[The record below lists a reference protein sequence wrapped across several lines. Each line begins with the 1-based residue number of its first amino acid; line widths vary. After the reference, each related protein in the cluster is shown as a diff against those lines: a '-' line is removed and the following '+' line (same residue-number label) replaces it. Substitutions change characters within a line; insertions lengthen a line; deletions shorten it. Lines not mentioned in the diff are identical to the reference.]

1 MQTDDLI
8 VKLKSGDNSAFAFLV
23 DEYRKNI
30 TTLCYGFVR
39 NQEDAEDITQEVFIE
54 VYRSINNFRSESSLS
69 TWIYRIAVS
78 RSLNHIKKN
87 KFKNLI
93 TTLESV
99 FSSAKNYN
107 TPEADIPDIK
117 IENKEKA
124 KEFQKII
131 DSLPENQRIAFVLN
145 KYDDLSYNQT
155 AEVMG
160 VSISAVES
168 LIHRAKNNI
177 KKQLVKKQ

>member
-8 VKLKSGDNSAFAFLV
+8 VKLKSGDNVAFAFLV
-23 DEYRKNI
+23 DEYRKKI

-39 NQEDAEDITQEVFIE
+39 NQEDAEDITQEVFLEIF
-54 VYRSINNFRSESSLS
+54 RSINNFRSDSSLS
-69 TWIYRIAVS
+69 TWIYRISVS

-87 KFKNLI
+87 KFKQLI
-93 TTLESV
+93 TGIESL
-99 FSSAKNYN
+99 FTPSKNYN
-107 TPEADIPDIK
+107 SPEADRPDMK

-131 DSLPENQRIAFVLN
+131 DALPENQRIAFVLN

-160 VSISAVES
+160 MSISAIES
-168 LIHRAKNNI
+168 LIHRAKTNI
-177 KKQLVKKQ
+177 KKQLDKK